1 MTRIKRGGRELLV
14 PDESVAEYLQD
25 GYSVIDDKGNVLTHT
40 QSRTYSELKAENNA
54 LKTKVK
60 GLEAEFERL
69 KADYAVKEEQ
79 IAALKAELETL
90 KADTGDDDEEEPPK
104 EPTSNKAGDTEKTA
118 PTAST
123 NKSTSGGKTDKKAK

>member
-60 GLEAEFERL
+60 GLEVEFERL

-90 KADTGDDDEEEPPK
+90 KADTGDNDEE